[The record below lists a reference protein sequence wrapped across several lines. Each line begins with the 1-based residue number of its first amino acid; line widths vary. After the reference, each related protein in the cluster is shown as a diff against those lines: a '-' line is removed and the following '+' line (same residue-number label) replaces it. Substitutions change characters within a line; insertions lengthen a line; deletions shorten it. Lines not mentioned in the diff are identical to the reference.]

1 MKKLTGGSASEVA
14 AAQTSARTIVQNMN
28 KEAGL
33 AQLPK
38 LNADALISLGF
49 DKNSFAQMDADNL
62 TEEDARII
70 ALLGLAEEDFS

>member
-1 MKKLTGGSASEVA
+1 
-14 AAQTSARTIVQNMN
+14 MN

-62 TEEDARII
+62 TEEDARQI